1 MVLDRCGTPVYQGCV
16 LLVFVSW
23 AWSTSVSAVLTWTVR
38 LDKTGGLTNPSQV
51 GVGPGNQKL
60 SYQDETTLMNPKNHL
75 NSPASAAWPAQ
86 DFPIPV
92 VPTWPGCCKGNS
104 LHSSKFEDIKVF
116 KVGQKKTRFQRRK
129 KLSAS
134 RSRSSDFRWM
144 RRYLPWGKRQ
154 PRVAMYRESRVLKPL
169 FFSLKLNW
177 RCKWCNHLRH
187 I

>member
-116 KVGQKKTRFQRRK
+116 KVGQKKNAFPTTQKTLGLPVAELRFPVNAAVPTVGEK
-129 KLSAS
+129 TTPGSHV
-134 RSRSSDFRWM
+134 
-144 RRYLPWGKRQ
+144 
-154 PRVAMYRESRVLKPL
+154 PRIAGSEAIIFFLEIELKM
-169 FFSLKLNW
+169 
-177 RCKWCNHLRH
+177 
-187 I
+187 